1 MKTKGDLFLMQ
12 ADEHERIKHVCQF
25 IEEYATA
32 MLSAGATTSR
42 IERCVER
49 ISRRYNVVAEL
60 SLLPSR
66 ILLTVWDLSHCH
78 NYSLV
83 GYTHK
88 NGINL
93 QTVTSLSRLSFDN
106 VPVENA
112 CEQMRAIVSC
122 PRLDKRIVMLLT
134 ALANLSFCRFFGGDM
149 YAMVVVFVATFVGN
163 AYKNYMTEWHWDV
176 RFATIVSSYIS
187 AMVGSSC
194 FIAGLGSTPE
204 TALGASVLWLVPG
217 IRFINAVSDMA
228 NGHYVVS
235 QSRLTDAVITTIC
248 LSLGLCLALVTL
260 DIQWK

>member
-1 MKTKGDLFLMQ
+1 
-12 ADEHERIKHVCQF
+12 
-25 IEEYATA
+25 
-32 MLSAGATTSR
+32 
-42 IERCVER
+42 
-49 ISRRYNVVAEL
+49 
-60 SLLPSR
+60 
-66 ILLTVWDLSHCH
+66 
-78 NYSLV
+78 
-83 GYTHK
+83 
-88 NGINL
+88 
-93 QTVTSLSRLSFDN
+93 
-106 VPVENA
+106 
-112 CEQMRAIVSC
+112 
-122 PRLDKRIVMLLT
+122 MLLT
-134 ALANLSFCRFFGGDM
+134 ALANLSFCRLFGGDM

-194 FIAGLGSTPE
+194 FIGGLGSTPE